1 MKILAIITAI
11 FCLTSANALAETRV
25 DFQDGRVQYSRECLS
40 NYAFSHFDGRRLE
53 RPCVADSDSVTL
65 QDFLLT
71 SRHTDCQGRV
81 RVVSGVIHDG
91 VLSADSIEAV
101 WGCGR
106 R

>member
-1 MKILAIITAI
+1 MKILGIITAI

-25 DFQDGRVQYSRECLS
+25 EFQDGRVQYNRECS
-40 NYAFSHFDGRRLE
+40 SHYAFSHFDGHRLE

-91 VLSADSIEAV
+91 VLSADSIEEV